1 MSILKLL
8 QNDPKWKPTPGLWF
22 RKYVYKIEIGPYPS
36 NHQYVSVEKPDRQ
49 KVSYRHDPETND
61 YVIYNSIYTSN
72 IDTLLAFVN
81 NTDYRAIYTPHNEE
95 HETMLRD
102 NKDNK
107 IVIRD
112 SLYYK
117 KYRYKI
123 EVSRNWREWNRSD
136 TDNLM
141 KDCAAW
147 CVDAF
152 DNKDTM
158 LRQTSGYYSD
168 IPFIYTNDIKP
179 VMLLKLAYSDRLII
193 SVSEV
198 RTHDELK
205 G

>member
-22 RKYVYKIEIGPYPS
+22 RKYIYKIEVGPYPS
-36 NHQYVSVEKPDRQ
+36 YQQMITVEKPDRQ
-49 KVSYRHDPETND
+49 KCSYKYDKAADE
-61 YVIYNSIYTSN
+61 YFIYNSIYTSN
-72 IDTLLAFVN
+72 VDTLLAFVN
-81 NTDYRAIYTPHNEE
+81 NTDYTAVYTPHNEE
-95 HETMLRD
+95 HAEMLRE

-112 SLYYK
+112 SLFYK
-117 KYRYKI
+117 KYRYKV
-123 EVSRNWREWNRSD
+123 EVSRNWREWNRQ
-136 TDNLM
+136 DNDKVM
-141 KDCAAW
+141 KECAAW

-152 DNKDTM
+152 DNEDTM
-158 LRQTSGYYSD
+158 LRRTFGYYSD
-168 IPFIYTNDIKP
+168 VPFIYTNDIKP